1 MSEQNTEARSTLSRR
16 TVIKGAAWSIP
27 VIAAVTAVP
36 LAAASTAAPSRPN
49 KGVVTCG
56 STAAGDNGSYTV
68 DGERVIVSY
77 DSAPDIYELNAHF
90 VDGTSASYGTNYATA
105 PAQGSRRWSVETG
118 KRVSW
123 VQVHSFN
130 THYQNG
136 VCQ

>member
-36 LAAASTAAPSRPN
+36 LAAASTNGAADD
-49 KGVVTCG
+49 VVTCG
-56 STAAGDNGSYTV
+56 SAAAVDNGSYTV

>member
-1 MSEQNTEARSTLSRR
+1 MYEQSTRTRGPLSRR

-27 VIAAVTAVP
+27 VIAAATAIP
-36 LAAASTAAPSRPN
+36 LAAASTTTPRGPSKPA
-49 KGVVTCG
+49 VTCG

-90 VDGTSASYGTNYATA
+90 VDGTSASYGTNYGTA
-105 PAQGSRRWSVETG
+105 PAQGSRQWSVETG
-118 KRVSW
+118 KPVSW
-123 VQVHSFN
+123 VQVHSFS
-130 THYQNG
+130 THYQDG

>member
-1 MSEQNTEARSTLSRR
+1 MSEQLTRTTGTLTRR

-27 VIAAVTAVP
+27 VIAAATAVP
-36 LAAASTAAPSRPN
+36 LATASTSGSKDPA
-49 KGVVTCG
+49 VTCG

-68 DGERVIVSY
+68 TDQRVIVSY
-77 DSAPDIYELNAHF
+77 DTAPDIYELNAHF
-90 VDGTSASYGTNYATA
+90 TDGTSASYGTNYGTA
-105 PAQGSRRWSVETG
+105 PTPGSLQWDVETG
-118 KRVSW
+118 KPVSW